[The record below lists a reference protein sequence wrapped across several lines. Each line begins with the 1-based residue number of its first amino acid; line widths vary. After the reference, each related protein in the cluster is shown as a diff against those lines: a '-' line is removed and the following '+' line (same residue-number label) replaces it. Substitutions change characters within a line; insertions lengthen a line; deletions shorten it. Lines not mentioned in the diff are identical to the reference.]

1 MHKLRYHK
9 PGTPP
14 ATLVASRGQKGRKPV
29 ISLVEYDAHSLQERQ
44 VEQIE
49 EVFHC
54 LASPQVSWINID
66 GLGDIELLQ
75 KLGKQFRIHPLV
87 LEDILNTGQRA
98 KLDEFNHQFFVVIH
112 MVYDNPPDDVVSEQ
126 VSLILGE
133 NYVITIQEE
142 PGRDVFDPIRQRIRE
157 GCGNIRFMKA
167 DYLAY
172 ALIDAV
178 TDNYFP
184 VVESLGERM
193 EAFQE
198 TLLEQ
203 PTRERLQELHAFKRA
218 IARIRHAI
226 WPQREVI
233 GRLVRSESELIA
245 DRTKP
250 FLRDCYDHTLMILDL
265 IESFRDVTAS
275 IMDLYISSLS
285 LRTNEIMRVLTVI
298 SAIFI
303 PLTFIVGVYGMNF
316 DPSVSHLN
324 MPELKWAFGYPF
336 VWIVMIAVATGMIFF
351 FRRKKWL

>member
-1 MHKLRYHK
+1 MYKLRYHK

-14 ATLVASRGQKGRKPV
+14 ATLLAPEEQKGLKPV
-29 ISLVEYDAHSLQERQ
+29 ISLVEYDAHTIQERQ
-44 VEQIE
+44 IE
-49 EVFHC
+49 RIEDVFHC
-54 LASPQVSWINID
+54 LTSSQVSWINVD
-66 GLGDIELLQ
+66 GLGDIEELQ
-75 KLGKQFRIHPLV
+75 KLGEHFRIHPLV

-98 KLDEFNHQFFVVIH
+98 KLDEFSHQLFVVVH
-112 MVYDNPPDDVVSEQ
+112 MVYDNPPDDIVSEQ
-126 VSLILGE
+126 VSIILGE
-133 NYVITIQEE
+133 NYVITIQEM
-142 PGRDVFDPIRQRIRE
+142 PGRDVFDPVRQRIRE
-157 GCGNIRFMKA
+157 GCGNLRFMKA

-184 VVESLGERM
+184 IVEALSERM

-203 PTRERLQELHAFKRA
+203 PNRERLQELHAFKRG
-218 IARIRHAI
+218 IAQIRWSI
-226 WPQREVI
+226 WPQREMI
-233 GRLVRSESELIA
+233 GRLVRSESEFIA
-245 DRTKP
+245 ERTRP

-265 IESFRDVTAS
+265 IESFRDVTTS

-285 LRTNEIMRVLTVI
+285 MRTNEIMRVLTVI
-298 SAIFI
+298 SSIFF

-316 DPSVSHLN
+316 EH

-336 VWIVMIAVATGMIFF
+336 VWLVMIAVASAMIIF

>member
-1 MHKLRYHK
+1 MYKLRYHK

-14 ATLVASRGQKGRKPV
+14 ATLVAPEGQRDVKPA
-29 ISLVEYDAHSLQERQ
+29 ISLVEYDAHTIQERKI
-44 VEQIE
+44 EQIE
-49 EVFHC
+49 DVFHC
-54 LASPQVSWINID
+54 LASSRVSWINID
-66 GLGDIELLQ
+66 GLGDIEVLQ
-75 KLGKQFRIHPLV
+75 KLGNQFRIHPLV
-87 LEDILNTGQRA
+87 LEDMLNTGQRA
-98 KLDEFNHQFFVVIH
+98 KLDQFNHQLFVILH

-126 VSLILGE
+126 VSIILGE
-133 NYVITIQEE
+133 NYVITIQES
-142 PGRDVFDPIRQRIRE
+142 PGRDVFDPIRERIRE

-172 ALIDAV
+172 ALIDSV

-193 EAFQE
+193 EAFQD

-203 PTRERLQELHAFKRA
+203 PTRERLQELHAFKRV
-218 IARIRHAI
+218 IARIRHSI

-233 GRLVRSESELIA
+233 SQLVRIESQLIA

-265 IESFRDVTAS
+265 IESFRDVTTG

-285 LRTNEIMRVLTVI
+285 MRTNEIVRVLTVI
-298 SAIFI
+298 SSIFI
-303 PLTFIVGVYGMNF
+303 PLTFIVGLYGMNF
-316 DPSVSHLN
+316 DTNVSHLN

-336 VWIVMIAVATGMIFF
+336 VWLVMIAVATAMILFF
-351 FRRKKWL
+351 KRKKWL

>member
-1 MHKLRYHK
+1 MYKLRYHK

-14 ATLVASRGQKGRKPV
+14 ATLVAPEEQKGLKPV
-29 ISLVEYDAHSLQERQ
+29 ISLIEYDAHTIQERQ
-44 VEQIE
+44 IE
-49 EVFHC
+49 RIEDVFHC
-54 LASPQVSWINID
+54 LTSSQVSWINVD
-66 GLGDIELLQ
+66 GLGDIEVLK
-75 KLGKQFRIHPLV
+75 KLGEHFRIHPLV

-98 KLDEFNHQFFVVIH
+98 KLDEFSHQLFVVVH
-112 MVYDNPPDDVVSEQ
+112 MVYNNPPDDIVSEQ
-126 VSLILGE
+126 VSIILGE
-133 NYVITIQEE
+133 NYVITIQEM

-184 VVESLGERM
+184 IVEALDERM
-193 EAFQE
+193 EALQE

-203 PTRERLQELHAFKRA
+203 PTRGRLQELHAFKRA
-218 IARIRHAI
+218 IAQIRWSI
-226 WPQREVI
+226 WPQREMI
-233 GRLVRSESELIA
+233 GRLVRSESEFIA
-245 DRTKP
+245 ERTRP

-265 IESFRDVTAS
+265 IESFRDVTTS

-285 LRTNEIMRVLTVI
+285 MRTNEIMRVLTVI
-298 SAIFI
+298 GSIFF
-303 PLTFIVGVYGMNF
+303 PLTFIVGIYGMNF
-316 DPSVSHLN
+316 QH

-336 VWIVMIAVATGMIFF
+336 VWLVMITVASAMIIF